1 LSDEKKTLTKE
12 NEELLNKLKLKDEL
26 LMNSNNHIL
35 TNTINTNDNMNKDEV
50 EGNNKKNLYY

>member
-50 EGNNKKNLYY
+50 EGNNNKNLYY

>member
-1 LSDEKKTLTKE
+1 MSDEKKTLTKE

-50 EGNNKKNLYY
+50 EGNNNKNLYY

>member
-1 LSDEKKTLTKE
+1 MSDEKKTLTKE